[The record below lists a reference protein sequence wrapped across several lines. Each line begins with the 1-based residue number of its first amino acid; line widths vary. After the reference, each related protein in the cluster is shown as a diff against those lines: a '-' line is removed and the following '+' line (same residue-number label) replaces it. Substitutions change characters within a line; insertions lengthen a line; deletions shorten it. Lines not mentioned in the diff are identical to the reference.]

1 MTMDRLQVL
10 VWFLMPI
17 FALFLMIA
25 LMGARGGAWVAIPIV
40 LLGIAGL
47 ALYLMILRVRA
58 NERARR

>member
-40 LLGIAGL
+40 LLAIAGL